1 MKPNKTLGQNF
12 LICKNIVEDIIKSA
26 ELKPSDFVLEIG
38 PGKGALTEALIK
50 AVPNGKVIAIEKDYR
65 MVEFLKEKF
74 SGAKNLEIVSGDV
87 LEFFAASFKLRASS
101 YKVVANIPYYLT
113 SHLIRTLLETKLQ
126 PELMVLMVQKEVA
139 ERVVVKDGKE
149 SLLSISVKAYGEPKI
164 IKKVPASCFYPKPN
178 VDSAVLKISGIN
190 KKNFSKITEKEF
202 FETLKRGFAHKRKL
216 LASNLGAPKDVF
228 EKCGLLVNTRAEKLS
243 PKDWFC
249 VVQCLK

>member
-26 ELKPSDFVLEIG
+26 EIKPSDFILEVG
-38 PGKGALTEALIK
+38 PGKGALTEALVK
-50 AVPNGKVIAIEKDYR
+50 AAPKGKVVATEKDPR
-65 MVEFLKEKF
+65 MVEFLKEQF
-74 SGAKNLEIVSGDV
+74 STAKNLEIIEGDI
-87 LEFFAASFKLRASS
+87 LEMFPSS
-101 YKVVANIPYYLT
+101 ELKTQNYKVVANIPYYLT
-113 SHLIRTLLETKLQ
+113 SHLIRVFLEAKKQ

-139 ERVVVKDGKE
+139 ERVVAKDGKE

-164 IKKVPASCFYPKPN
+164 TKKVPASCFYPKPN

-190 KKNFSKITEKEF
+190 KKNFGKTTEKDF

-216 LASNLGAPKDVF
+216 LASNLSAPKDIF
-228 EKCGLLVNTRAEKLS
+228 EKCGLPTNIRAEKLS

-249 VVQCLK
+249 IVQHSK